1 MGTHSYIIM
10 RVDGVV
16 YCKLYQQFDGY
27 LDVVGKKLASF
38 LANIRLV
45 NGFTSAERN
54 NFANGPDCLFAQIVA
69 KFKTEPGYTYL
80 VNPHSDD
87 LEEYNYF
94 VDVQSQSILLTIS
107 DSSNKDLFSGSPAEA
122 LQFIENYKED

>member
-10 RVDGVV
+10 RVDRVV

-45 NGFTSAERN
+45 NGFTGAERN

-80 VNPHSDD
+80 VDPRSDD

-94 VDVQSQSILLTIS
+94 VDVTQQSILLTIS
-107 DSSNKDLFSGSPAEA
+107 DSSNEDLFSGSPAEA